1 MRLHTVDFPD
11 AVPPAT
17 PIKNGSRFPP
27 FAETRSSTFERNEC
41 SFWFVWFW
49 DNEGMDALD
58 SNKQLLAFVVLLV
71 LLIFLLPFPTEQFNS
86 INCEMCFEG
95 LPFPLNIASPEGV
108 DTAGLF
114 GERGEE
120 DVGESGGVRENVVC
134 RIFPLLVCS
143 SPSSSFFFCDRER
156 NSLASFISIY
166 DLVSTAWL

>member
-1 MRLHTVDFPD
+1 MDFPD

-41 SFWFVWFW
+41 SSPLVGGGFGTTKAWTRSTLI
-49 DNEGMDALD
+49 NYYL
-58 SNKQLLAFVVLLV
+58 FVVLLV

-143 SPSSSFFFCDRER
+143 SPLSFFVCDRER
-156 NSLASFISIY
+156 NS
-166 DLVSTAWL
+166 

>member
-27 FAETRSSTFERNEC
+27 FAETRSSTFERNDEC

-58 SNKQLLAFVVLLV
+58 SNKLLAFVVLLV

-134 RIFPLLVCS
+134 RIFPLLCS
-143 SPSSSFFFCDRER
+143 SQDVVLCVIEKEIR
-156 NSLASFISIY
+156 ASFIIIY
-166 DLVSTAWL
+166 NLVSTAWS

>member
-1 MRLHTVDFPD
+1 
-11 AVPPAT
+11 
-17 PIKNGSRFPP
+17 
-27 FAETRSSTFERNEC
+27 
-41 SFWFVWFW
+41 
-49 DNEGMDALD
+49 MDALD
-58 SNKQLLAFVVLLV
+58 SNKLLAFIVLLV

-143 SPSSSFFFCDRER
+143 SFFLSFFFCDRER

-166 DLVSTAWL
+166 NLVSTAWL

>member
-1 MRLHTVDFPD
+1 
-11 AVPPAT
+11 
-17 PIKNGSRFPP
+17 
-27 FAETRSSTFERNEC
+27 
-41 SFWFVWFW
+41 
-49 DNEGMDALD
+49 MDALD
-58 SNKQLLAFVVLLV
+58 SNKLLLAFVVLLV

-134 RIFPLLVCS
+134 RIFPLLLFSLVVLCVIEKETQKLRLLVYMI
-143 SPSSSFFFCDRER
+143 SFQPRGCEEVRWA
-156 NSLASFISIY
+156 NKQQQQL
-166 DLVSTAWL
+166 

>member
-1 MRLHTVDFPD
+1 
-11 AVPPAT
+11 
-17 PIKNGSRFPP
+17 
-27 FAETRSSTFERNEC
+27 
-41 SFWFVWFW
+41 
-49 DNEGMDALD
+49 MDALD
-58 SNKQLLAFVVLLV
+58 SNKLLLFIVLLL

-134 RIFPLLVCS
+134 RIFPLLCS
-143 SPSSSFFFCDRER
+143 SQDVVLCVIEKEIR
-156 NSLASFISIY
+156 ASFIIIY
-166 DLVSTAWL
+166 NLVSTAWS

>member
-1 MRLHTVDFPD
+1 
-11 AVPPAT
+11 
-17 PIKNGSRFPP
+17 
-27 FAETRSSTFERNEC
+27 
-41 SFWFVWFW
+41 
-49 DNEGMDALD
+49 MDALD
-58 SNKQLLAFVVLLV
+58 SNKLLAFVVLLV

-95 LPFPLNIASPEGV
+95 LPFPKLNICSPEGV
-108 DTAGLF
+108 DNAGLF

-134 RIFPLLVCS
+134 RIFPLFYS

-166 DLVSTAWL
+166 NLVSTAWL

>member
-58 SNKQLLAFVVLLV
+58 SNKLLAFVVLLV

-156 NSLASFISIY
+156 NSKASFISIY

>member
-1 MRLHTVDFPD
+1 
-11 AVPPAT
+11 
-17 PIKNGSRFPP
+17 
-27 FAETRSSTFERNEC
+27 
-41 SFWFVWFW
+41 
-49 DNEGMDALD
+49 
-58 SNKQLLAFVVLLV
+58 
-71 LLIFLLPFPTEQFNS
+71 
-86 INCEMCFEG
+86 MCFEG

-143 SPSSSFFFCDRER
+143 SPSCRSFFVIEKET
-156 NSLASFISIY
+156 LASFISIY

>member
-1 MRLHTVDFPD
+1 
-11 AVPPAT
+11 
-17 PIKNGSRFPP
+17 
-27 FAETRSSTFERNEC
+27 
-41 SFWFVWFW
+41 
-49 DNEGMDALD
+49 MDALD
-58 SNKQLLAFVVLLV
+58 SNKLLVFIVLLV

-134 RIFPLLVCS
+134 RIF
-143 SPSSSFFFCDRER
+143 SSFSMLFSLVVVLFCDRER

>member
-1 MRLHTVDFPD
+1 MMRLHTVDFPD

-58 SNKQLLAFVVLLV
+58 SNKLLVFVVLLV

-134 RIFPLLVCS
+134 RIFPLLCS
-143 SPSSSFFFCDRER
+143 SQDVVLCVIEKEIR
-156 NSLASFISIY
+156 ASFIIIY
-166 DLVSTAWL
+166 NLVSTAWS

>member
-1 MRLHTVDFPD
+1 
-11 AVPPAT
+11 
-17 PIKNGSRFPP
+17 
-27 FAETRSSTFERNEC
+27 
-41 SFWFVWFW
+41 
-49 DNEGMDALD
+49 MDALD
-58 SNKQLLAFVVLLV
+58 SNKLLVVFIVLLL

-156 NSLASFISIY
+156 NSKASFISIY
-166 DLVSTAWL
+166 NLVSTAWL

>member
-27 FAETRSSTFERNEC
+27 FAETRSSTFERNDEC

-58 SNKQLLAFVVLLV
+58 SNKLLAFVVLLV

-134 RIFPLLVCS
+134 RIFPLLCS
-143 SPSSSFFFCDRER
+143 SQDVVLCVIEKEIR
-156 NSLASFISIY
+156 ASFIIIY
-166 DLVSTAWL
+166 NLVSTAWL

>member
-1 MRLHTVDFPD
+1 MMRLHTVDFPD

-41 SFWFVWFW
+41 SFWWWFW

-58 SNKQLLAFVVLLV
+58 SNKLLAFVVLLV

-120 DVGESGGVRENVVC
+120 DVGESGGLRENVVC
-134 RIFPLLVCS
+134 RIFPLLLFSLVVLCVIEKETR
-143 SPSSSFFFCDRER
+143 SSFVT
-156 NSLASFISIY
+156 Y
-166 DLVSTAWL
+166 TLVSTAQS